1 MKKTLTILGIFIA
14 VSYVV
19 ADSGNNVPC
28 GTQVGTSGCALC
40 GQINKFSY
48 VSGNFCKMTDCTNYV
63 QNPSIPII
71 GYMCKSCF
79 GIPNAHSVYTGPY
92 QDSGNC
98 VTSCPQGKGPDQ
110 TFNCVLANGNNVG
123 CGTNGTDGT
132 NTCISTLGTDISCGT
147 PGTTSSCAS
156 SCSTANQAPDSTFTC
171 VSTSGADVSCADE
184 TNTCISTLGI
194 DVGCGTSGRK
204 RIKKEIG
211 EKYKE
216 TLLQID
222 FLQNKMITL
231 QDLTLYTDEEFNL
244 SNQKIK
250 LDNQQSLFLSSKESD
265 QQKSQIAYP
274 HGQQDID
281 KQNLNGFEIYA
292 QNLFSAFNESQ
303 RVNFKNFDK
312 GGICKEGPENS
323 KLSGEGIDSLRALTP
338 GKIQAFQANNK
349 NVKNVSQKFLQRF
362 FCFYDDQDNVQKE
375 ILKQEI
381 NKLIESF
388 KLLNQILISP
398 ANDKEKVLLS
408 QLISVKILKTN
419 QNTLKHIEAK
429 LFVKILTSQKSMQ
442 TIFHQ
447 INLKKQS
454 SDKRISLKKI

>member
-98 VTSCPQGKGPDQ
+98 VTSCPQG
-110 TFNCVLANGNNVG
+110 
-123 CGTNGTDGT
+123 
-132 NTCISTLGTDISCGT
+132 
-147 PGTTSSCAS
+147 
-156 SCSTANQAPDSTFTC
+156 
-171 VSTSGADVSCADE
+171 
-184 TNTCISTLGI
+184 
-194 DVGCGTSGRK
+194 K